1 MEKRETEEVWGG
13 VRRCGLDGKHNSV
26 TTNPQEAIAK
36 CLNALVDITKGA
48 HFPQMV
54 HGQLFCF
61 LCFFSYLFFFVLE
74 SSTGAVETHIVPL
87 ENVCEG
93 DFFAKYGT

>member
-1 MEKRETEEVWGG
+1 M
-13 VRRCGLDGKHNSV
+13 RRCGLDGKHNSV
-26 TTNPQEAIAK
+26 TTNTHEAIAN
-36 CLNALVDITKGA
+36 CLNALVDVTKGA

-54 HGQLFCF
+54 YMGNSFVF

-74 SSTGAVETHIVPL
+74 SSTAAVETHIIPL
-87 ENVCEG
+87 ENVCGG